1 MAKYNKNDIIDI
13 MSFISN
19 AYHELGI
26 MFMDA
31 EDVLEMSRY
40 DFYGDNEYRDEFTK
54 FVDNQ
59 VRFTGS
65 MASFSA
71 AVEEL
76 LERGTLD
83 TKISRINK
91 DIAQTAKRAFK

>member
-1 MAKYNKNDIIDI
+1 MARKKDLQSLFEEIGD
-13 MSFISN
+13 
-19 AYHELGI
+19 AYKELKLL
-26 MFMDA
+26 FMDA

-54 FVDNQ
+54 FVKSQ
-59 VRFTGS
+59 SRFVSS
-65 MASFSA
+65 MAAYSA